1 MLNIEVIFLG
11 LLTFG
16 LLCGF
21 TFIFMTFLLGKSKIK
36 EIDRLVFG
44 YEVSSDSIFHKGLRL
59 MNYSGAFAWR
69 FGAKRSKLLHIRDQ
83 FDKNFQRPFIIYFW
97 LVVTGTSA
105 LIISVILDKF
115 VLRVT

>member
-1 MLNIEVIFLG
+1 MKNLETIFWTLNILVLIGGFVVIG
-11 LLTFG
+11 
-16 LLCGF
+16 
-21 TFIFMTFLLGKSKIK
+21 MTFYLGRNRIK
-36 EIDRLVFG
+36 EIDQLVLG

-69 FGAKRSKLLHIRDQ
+69 FGAKRSRLLYIRDQ

-97 LVVTGTSA
+97 LVVTGTST
-105 LIISVILDKF
+105 LIVSVILDKF